1 MKGLSTTTASRAT
14 PKALILMVVGMTL
27 LLAVDLLYTYPSL
40 ASWKIPT
47 TLGTEVPLNATEEIP
62 SAPPAKEELPCQK
75 LEGGEEVLVVM
86 RTGATEIKDKLP
98 AHLNTTLQ
106 CYNNYIIFSDYEEDF
121 EGHHVYD
128 LLANVEDDVKEHHP
142 DFALWR
148 RLRDHGRESL
158 DNSELSGA
166 ISEDSGGTGK
176 TGNDGWRLDKWK
188 FLPMAVRTLEL
199 YPNMAFYVFVEPDT
213 FLMWSNLLDWLHQLD
228 PTEPLYF
235 GSEVQIGPDVFAH
248 GGSSF
253 VISNP
258 ALQKVADLY
267 KENAADWHALTST
280 HWAGDCILGKALLES
295 GTPLT
300 WSWPMF
306 QGGNPHTMDFKES
319 KEDGRDLWCS
329 PALSYHHLSP
339 MEIQSMFDFEQE
351 WLRAT
356 QKHKENSSVRS
367 GYISWRQ
374 TERMRIH
381 HQDVFRS
388 YVLPSTTEGDRTNW
402 SNLSPELRAGTQNST
417 LSECRAMCES
427 SRGCVQYSVAEMGCF
442 FSQEGKMG
450 QAAEGV
456 HSGWLEDRMRAS
468 ADAHGVCERKVM
480 SWTVT

>member
-14 PKALILMVVGMTL
+14 PKALILMVIGMTL
-27 LLAVDLLYTYPSL
+27 LLAAHLCYTYPSL

-47 TLGTEVPLNATEEIP
+47 TMGTE
-62 SAPPAKEELPCQK
+62 APPNVTSTPPPEEELPCRK
-75 LEGGEEVLVVM
+75 LEGGEDVLVVM

-106 CYNNYIIFSDYEEDF
+106 CYNNYVIFSDYEEDF

-128 LLANVEDDVKEHHP
+128 LLAGVEDDVKENHP

-148 RLRDHGRESL
+148 RLRAYGRESL
-158 DNSELSGA
+158 DDAELSGT
-166 ISEDSGGTGK
+166 ISEDSGATGK
-176 TGNDGWRLDKWK
+176 TGNDGWKLDKWK

-199 YPNMAFYVFVEPDT
+199 YPDMKYYVFIEPDT
-213 FLMWSNLLDWLHQLD
+213 YIMWSNLLDWLRQLD
-228 PTEPLYF
+228 PTDPAYY

-258 ALQKVADLY
+258 ALQKVAKLY
-267 KENAADWHALTST
+267 REDASDWHVLTSA
-280 HWAGDCILGKALLES
+280 HWAGDCILGKALAES

-319 KEDGRDLWCS
+319 KPDGRDLWCA

-339 MEIQSMFDFEQE
+339 SEIESMFAFEQE
-351 WLRAT
+351 WIRST
-356 QKHKENSSVRS
+356 QEHKEKSSVR

-388 YVLPSTTEGDRTNW
+388 YVLPSTTEGDRADW

-417 LSECRAMCES
+417 LSECRTMCET
-427 SRGCVQYSVAEMGCF
+427 SRGCVQYALSDMGCS
-442 FSQEGKMG
+442 FSQEGLMG
-450 QAAEGV
+450 QSAEGV
-456 HSGWLEDRMRAS
+456 QSGWIEDRMRAS
-468 ADAHGVCERKVM
+468 ADAHGVCERRVM
-480 SWTVT
+480 GWTVT

>member
-1 MKGLSTTTASRAT
+1 
-14 PKALILMVVGMTL
+14 MVIGMTL
-27 LLAVDLLYTYPSL
+27 LLAVHLCYTYPSL

-47 TLGTEVPLNATEEIP
+47 TLGREIPLNATEETT
-62 SAPPAKEELPCQK
+62 SAPPPKEQLPCQK
-75 LEGGEEVLVVM
+75 LKGGEEVLVVM

-128 LLANVEDDVKEHHP
+128 LLANVEDEIKTNHT

-148 RLRDHGRESL
+148 RLRAKGRESL
-158 DNSELSGA
+158 DDSELSGA
-166 ISEDSGGTGK
+166 VSEDTGALGK
-176 TGNDGWRLDKWK
+176 VWNDGWRLDKWK

-199 YPNMAFYVFVEPDT
+199 YPNMSWYAFVEPDT
-213 FLMWSNLLDWLHQLD
+213 YLIWSNLLDWLHQLD

-235 GSEVQIGPDVFAH
+235 GSEVQIGQDVFAH

-258 ALQKVADLY
+258 ALQKVAKLY
-267 KENAADWHALTST
+267 QDHVAHWHAITSA

-319 KEDGRDLWCS
+319 KKHSADLWCS
-329 PALSYHHLSP
+329 PAISYHHLSP
-339 MEIQSMFDFEQE
+339 SEIQSMFDFEQR

-356 QKHKENSSVRS
+356 QQHKENSSVRP

-374 TERMRIH
+374 TERMHIH

-388 YVLPSTTEGDRTNW
+388 YVLPSTTSGERYDW
-402 SNLSPELRAGTQNST
+402 SNQSPDLRAGTQNST

-427 SRGCVQYSVAEMGCF
+427 SRGCVQYSVTDLGCYL
-442 FSQEGKMG
+442 SQEGKIG

-456 HSGWLEDRMRAS
+456 QSGWLEDRMRAL
-468 ADAHGVCERKVM
+468 ADAHRVCERKVM
-480 SWTVT
+480 GWTVT

>member
-1 MKGLSTTTASRAT
+1 MKGLSTSTASRAT

-27 LLAVDLLYTYPSL
+27 LLAVHLCYTYPSL
-40 ASWKIPT
+40 ASWRIPT
-47 TLGTEVPLNATEEIP
+47 TMGTE
-62 SAPPAKEELPCQK
+62 APPNVTNTPPAEEELPCRK
-75 LEGGEEVLVVM
+75 LEGGEDVLVVM

-98 AHLNTTLQ
+98 VHLNTTLQ
-106 CYNNYIIFSDYEEDF
+106 CYNNYVIFSDYEEDF

-128 LLANVEDDVKEHHP
+128 LLAGVEGSVKEHHP

-148 RLRDHGRESL
+148 RLRAMGRGSL
-158 DNSELSGA
+158 DDSELSGA
-166 ISEDSGGTGK
+166 ISEDSGATGK
-176 TGNDGWRLDKWK
+176 QENHGWKLDKWK
-188 FLPMAVRTLEL
+188 FMPMAVRTLEL
-199 YPNMAFYVFVEPDT
+199 YPDIAWYTFLEPDT
-213 FLMWSNLLDWLHQLD
+213 YIVWSNLLDWLHTLD

-258 ALQKVADLY
+258 ALRKVAKLY
-267 KENAADWHALTST
+267 QDNAADWHALTSA
-280 HWAGDCILGKALLES
+280 HWAGDCILGKALAES

-319 KEDGRDLWCS
+319 KRDGRDLWCA
-329 PALSYHHLSP
+329 PAISYHHLSP
-339 MEIQSMFDFEQE
+339 SEIASMFAFEQE

-356 QKHKENSSVRS
+356 QRHKENSSVRS

-388 YVLPSTTEGDRTNW
+388 YVLPSTTAGDRTDW

-427 SRGCVQYSVAEMGCF
+427 SRGCVQYSVADMGCY

-450 QAAEGV
+450 QSAEGV
-456 HSGWLEDRMRAS
+456 QSGWLEDRMRAS
-468 ADAHGVCERKVM
+468 ADEHGVCERKVM
-480 SWTVT
+480 GWTVT